1 LDYNELTL
9 KTHCAFIY
17 LAEKGLAVMSTSEIR
32 YNSDKDIAFLCEQSR
47 QYNYIDPKEFDRNYV
62 KRGLRNSDG
71 TGVMAGLTRICN
83 VHGYV
88 VYEGDRSPREGQLV
102 YRGIDVRNI
111 VSACRAD
118 DRFGFEEC
126 AWLLLYGKLPTVHQL
141 EIFNRVLATE
151 RDLPDTFVDD
161 IIMKS
166 PTPDVMNALARA
178 TLALYSYDPAPE
190 DLSLENTMR
199 QSISL
204 IAKMPTMAVAAY
216 QVKRHKFDRKSK
228 HLHIPKPELSLA
240 QNILRTLRADKQFT
254 DAEAKMLDLCL
265 LLHAEH
271 GGGNNSTFATR
282 VLTSAATDT
291 YSAIAAGIGSLKGPR
306 HGGANQKVMEMTE
319 HIKSGVQNWSDE
331 TEVRSFIKK
340 LLDKEAGDG
349 SGLIYGMGHA
359 VYTISDPRAILLK
372 QYAESM
378 VGGTAYEAEYRLL
391 ELVEKLTP
399 GLFAEKKGISTPLC
413 ANVDLYSGLVYTM
426 LDIPPELITPL
437 FAVARTVGW
446 CAHRIEEILTT
457 GGKIIRPAYK
467 AISPRTEYTEIGQ
480 RAVDNE
486 GIASR

>member
-1 LDYNELTL
+1 MNT
-9 KTHCAFIY
+9 
-17 LAEKGLAVMSTSEIR
+17 AEKR
-32 YNSDKDIAFLCEQSR
+32 YDPDKDIAFLCEQSR

-88 VYEGDRSPREGQLV
+88 VDAGERSAREGQLV
-102 YRGIDVRNI
+102 YRGIDVRDI
-111 VSACRAD
+111 VGACRES

-126 AWLLLYGKLPTVHQL
+126 AWLLLYGHLPTQHQL
-141 EIFNRVLATE
+141 EIFNRVIADE
-151 RDLPDTFVDD
+151 RDLPDNFVDD
-161 IIMKS
+161 IILRC
-166 PTPDVMNALARA
+166 PTPDVMNALQRA
-178 TLALYSYDPAPE
+178 TLALYSYDQAPD

-216 QVKRHKFDRKSK
+216 QVKRHKFDRKSM

-240 QNILRTLRADKQFT
+240 QNILRTLRTDKQFT

-271 GGGNNSTFATR
+271 GGGNNSTFAAR
-282 VLTSAATDT
+282 VLTSSATDT

-319 HIKSGVQNWSDE
+319 YIKEGVHNWKDE
-331 TEVRSFIKK
+331 TEVRSFIQK
-340 LLDKEAGDG
+340 LLDKEAGDK

-372 QYAESM
+372 QYAEGM
-378 VGGTAYEAEYRLL
+378 VQGTEYEAEYRLL
-391 ELVEKLTP
+391 ELVEKHTP
-399 GLFAEKKGISTPLC
+399 QLFAQKKGIQMPLC

-426 LDIPPELITPL
+426 LAIPPELITPL

-446 CAHRIEEILTT
+446 CAHRIEEILTA

-467 AISPRTEYTEIGQ
+467 ALSPDTSYIPIDQ
-480 RAVDNE
+480 R
-486 GIASR
+486 G